1 MYDKCDIFLIKI
13 FSSKTCTNVTNQF
26 TSLVSRHWLVLIW
39 FLSTTDPQIP
49 DWFLSARTISS
60 KQCQT
65 PRQFLVNIPSPA
77 SNIPI
82 LRWFYLLYLYN
93 ADNGDG
99 SGTETVLGKYEKQAF
114 GWSKECVG
122 TQKTDKVPFE
132 ICCFW
137 AFVNVC
143 HQLDPSITSCFLAV
157 QNSSIG
163 DLVTHSLTH

>member
-1 MYDKCDIFLIKI
+1 MEMYDKCNIFFIKI

-26 TSLVSRHWLVLIW
+26 NSLVSRHWLVLIW

-49 DWFLSARTISS
+49 DWYLSAYTISWS

-82 LRWFYLLYLYN
+82 LRWLYLLYLYN

-99 SGTETVLGKYEKQAF
+99 SAAKTVLGKYKKQAF
-114 GWSKECVG
+114 GLKQRMRRHS
-122 TQKTDKVPFE
+122 KTDKVPFE
-132 ICCFW
+132 IGCF
-137 AFVNVC
+137 
-143 HQLDPSITSCFLAV
+143 
-157 QNSSIG
+157 
-163 DLVTHSLTH
+163 